1 MEWGDFNQNKISL
14 MGSLS
19 LHSGR
24 EAVPMVCFG
33 RPGRC
38 SGVLWGLST
47 AVEMAEGRRGGPLA
61 LDKLRRREPG
71 REVAARISFDAL
83 GSVPHV
89 FCAYPRLWQL
99 SREGIVTLLS
109 R

>member
-1 MEWGDFNQNKISL
+1 MLRHLAALQTWTLFWGTVGLEYSCGD
-14 MGSLS
+14 
-19 LHSGR
+19 GR
-24 EAVPMVCFG
+24 GKE
-33 RPGRC
+33 
-38 SGVLWGLST
+38 
-47 AVEMAEGRRGGPLA
+47 RGG